1 MFHTMSQGS
10 AAVTAA
16 VLELASF
23 HNSDDGIL
31 TVRALHHLG
40 VAVGGHAA
48 TAFTGPAH
56 IGGLFNP
63 HSLAFIAHHGGSRLL
78 RSSG

>member
-23 HNSDDGIL
+23 HKSDDGIL

-48 TAFTGPAH
+48 AFAYPAY
-56 IGGLFNP
+56 IRGAFDP
-63 HSLAFIAHHGGSRLL
+63 HSLAFIAHHSGARFLC
-78 RSSG
+78 SSG